1 MKTTVFGQTY
11 EAPVMNIVEFKY
23 CTVIAASVQSSSDG
37 NERFDV
43 GNESEYKW

>member
-1 MKTTVFGQTY
+1 MTNSINGQIY
-11 EAPVMNIVEFKY
+11 EAPEMNIVEFKC